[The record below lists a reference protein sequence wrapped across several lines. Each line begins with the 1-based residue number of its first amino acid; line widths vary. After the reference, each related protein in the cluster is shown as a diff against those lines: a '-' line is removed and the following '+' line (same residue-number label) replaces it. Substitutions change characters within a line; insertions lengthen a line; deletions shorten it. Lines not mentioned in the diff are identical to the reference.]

1 MQVKINKQQE
11 LVLKSALEDYIKNLT
26 GTGVKYN
33 SAVEILNQINSSG
46 FVEAKSRIPKVLLK
60 KQYMFTFEE
69 GGWNTVWAK
78 TLPGAKRQAI
88 KEYKD
93 SENLTVKLDSVHLA
107 TKRGLE
113 SAMSLFY

>member
-26 GTGVKYN
+26 GAGVKYN

-60 KQYMFTFEE
+60 KTIYVYLRRRWM
-69 GGWNTVWAK
+69 
-78 TLPGAKRQAI
+78 
-88 KEYKD
+88 EYC
-93 SENLTVKLDSVHLA
+93 L
-107 TKRGLE
+107 G
-113 SAMSLFY
+113 